1 MKKLFAIM
9 LALMLVLTMGSAL
22 AEEQTDMTS
31 VTVTKKYVLVGA
43 GSSPAETFT
52 LEQVGDGRVVEGEAT
67 SAPALGTITGASFDA
82 GAATTDGATANITIT
97 LPAYERVGIY
107 EYTLQEVAGSKAGV
121 KYYGGTIKLVVTV
134 ISDTNRNIRVAAV
147 HTESEGGVKSDTFTN
162 TYSAGSLSI
171 SKEVT
176 GNLGDKSKYFAFE
189 VTLTGEEGKTY
200 AEPFKVDGGSNES
213 NPDSIA
219 IGTSETF
226 YLKDGE
232 TITIANLPYGV
243 SYTVVETLDDA
254 YDTYI
259 NGSETASADGK
270 AEGKVEAE
278 ETTVAYRNDNNN
290 GEIDTGITTDNLPYI
305 VLMGIV
311 VLAGVAMIAKRRMA
325 HND

>member
-22 AEEQTDMTS
+22 AQE
-31 VTVTKKYVLVGA
+31 VTEPTPSYVENGK
-43 GSSPAETFT
+43 TFT
-52 LEQVGDGRVVEGEAT
+52 IAKTYDILNEGTTPPTETLELSVAPQGG
-67 SAPALGTITGASFDA
+67 APALESVAYDADSKKFTVDLPMYTNVGEYIYVIT
-82 GAATTDGATANITIT
+82 
-97 LPAYERVGIY
+97 
-107 EYTLQEVAGSKAGV
+107 EVDNKQ
-121 KYYGGTIKLVVTV
+121 
-134 ISDTNRNIRVAAV
+134 
-147 HTESEGGVKSDTFTN
+147 GGVTYDTN
-162 TYSAGSLSI
+162 TYYLKVTVAYKDDTYSKLVCYTALHTGSVDGNKADAITNTYEAGSLSI
-171 SKEVT
+171 SKAVT
-176 GNLGDKSKYFAFE
+176 GNMGDKSKYFAFT

-200 AEPFKVDGGSNES
+200 AENFAVTGGSNGS

-219 IGTSETF
+219 IGTPEIF
-226 YLKDGE
+226 YLHDGE

-243 SYTVVETLDDA
+243 SYTVVETPDDA

-290 GEIDTGITTDNLPYI
+290 GTIDTGITTDNLPYI